1 MMQKYSHTKIYTLLL
16 SIALLAACSSS
27 DALTGGSTTD
37 HPNGAIE
44 LSAGI
49 VEGSSA
55 AVTRTG
61 AEDNHAKH
69 LALTKGTELALR
81 VSGTWTG
88 HSPNPVVS
96 YSTAT
101 VGDETSTGSSHNNV
115 ECSPKLYWDDFGSAD
130 PANYNASNKAD
141 GSNAAYGRGVGLTI
155 YGVAING
162 KSAPTVSTT
171 TTTDQWTDGL
181 PWTLHSDQTTTG
193 ATPADMDLLISN
205 NVKSSTDDGT
215 YKFDQRESGKLL
227 EFRHALSKITVNLR
241 AGAGFPDDGTNSDP
255 AVHKFE
261 DTPEV
266 KLTSNE
272 GTATTNTEWPYT
284 TGTIDVTTGG
294 VTTQGGSS
302 KVTMFNVATPMTDWT
317 KTYEAL
323 VMPGSTFNGK
333 TADTDESYPVIA
345 RIDAD
350 GNIYYV
356 TSEMILKAIRKAE
369 NNGSEEGFSSTTSRN
384 TEAGKNYVIN
394 VVVNKTEIEVTAT
407 VTDWVTVEAAEVAPI
422 INITANFPNP
432 IISRYRYDQ
441 FSFYRSLSDNG
452 INDGYSFGD
461 DANLIQ
467 NGFYKPESRIT
478 HTTLSLWG
486 WDPQR
491 YWSNHNQHYQ
501 FRLVWPR
508 TTTDTKETDPN
519 HPHVERKSYDDGST
533 YQQVIEIFNEPYE
546 ALYTES
552 DNGTDPVTIVDD
564 ATHHPYPSNLMI
576 ARPEFMADDPSTTDV
591 DESDPIC
598 TNNEPGHTHKHLY
611 SEGIC
616 AREGEIVLTF
626 RYVMSQVEV
635 NLTTTSTESSVDLN
649 GATVAITNVYSK
661 GDVKLGDRGVIQTSN
676 IGNYTLDPVAV
687 VVDDPATEEI
697 DENTVSKRKR
707 HSAIVPQ
714 MLTFSTARASTNVQF
729 KITLGNGDVYYAD
742 IQPIPVQEAGS
753 SIPAAP
759 VTAWESGKHYV
770 YTLNISKTQI
780 KATAT
785 LANWTT
791 VEASEEVWF

>member
-1 MMQKYSHTKIYTLLL
+1 MKIKDILYIGAVL
-16 SIALLAACSSS
+16 IAVGCSS
-27 DALTGGSTTD
+27 DELLNNGGT

-44 LSAGI
+44 LRAGI
-49 VEGSSA
+49 VEGGSTA
-55 AVTRTG
+55 TRRAPGEENADHTT
-61 AEDNHAKH
+61 H
-69 LALTKGTELALR
+69 LALQEGTKLALR
-81 VSGTWTG
+81 VRGTWTG
-88 HSPNPVVS
+88 HAAVGSTTPGEIVYTP
-96 YSTAT
+96 TAT
-101 VGDETSTGSSHNNV
+101 VGAETSTGSKHNTLG
-115 ECSPKLYWDDFGSAD
+115 CSPTLYWDDYGSAD
-130 PANYNASNKAD
+130 PANYYDANKAD
-141 GSNAAYGRGVGLTI
+141 DSNPAYGRGVGLTI
-155 YGVAING
+155 YGVAIDG
-162 KSAPTVSTT
+162 KKDAAPAVS
-171 TTTDQWTDGL
+171 DWNAL
-181 PWTLHSDQTTTG
+181 PWTLSNNQ
-193 ATPADMDLLISN
+193 AANNEKPADKDLLISN
-205 NVKSSTDDGT
+205 NVSGTKVTDKELDTGN
-215 YKFDQRESGKLL
+215 YKFDEKDYGKLL
-227 EFRHALSKITVNLR
+227 EFRHALSKITVNLK
-241 AGAGFPDDGTNSDP
+241 AGDGFDGAFGSTT
-255 AVHKFE
+255 VQ
-261 DTPEV
+261 
-266 KLTSNE
+266 LTSNE
-272 GTATTNTEWPYT
+272 GTPNDATAWPIITGKVNVTNGSVDITSPGQGTHSAITMYHNT
-284 TGTIDVTTGG
+284 SATLPTGYHAVH
-294 VTTQGGSS
+294 
-302 KVTMFNVATPMTDWT
+302 
-317 KTYEAL
+317 EAL
-323 VMPGSTFNGK
+323 VMPGSAFK
-333 TADTDESYPVIA
+333 KDAIIA
-345 RIDAD
+345 RINAD

-356 TSEMILKAIRKAE
+356 NSTKIREAINAE
-369 NNGSEEGFSSTTSRN
+369 AHNTDDL
-384 TEAGKNYVIN
+384 TEAGKNYIIN
-394 VVVNKTEIEVTAT
+394 VVVNKTAIEVTAT
-407 VTDWVTVEAAEVAPI
+407 VVDWTTVNAAEVAPI

-770 YTLNISKTQI
+770 YNLNVSKTQI